1 MPRFQRTDRLN
12 ERLRE
17 EIAQL
22 VGNEIRDPR
31 VGLVTITAVETSPE
45 LDHAKVYFTVLGDE
59 EEKEAALAGLR
70 SAAGFVRTQLGRRMH
85 IRRVPEI
92 HFHLDRKLAEAIRIE
107 SLLRDVAVER
117 GDRDLGEDGEPG
129 EGGAGAGAEAGPAGD
144 VDAAARRGGADQDAE
159 AQGDGDPETSL
170 PGGSAT
176 PAGADASAADRAAGG
191 ADAAGEGRDGG
202 AADEERGRRDGE
214 NESR

>member
-59 EEKEAALAGLR
+59 EEKEAALVGLR

-117 GDRDLGEDGEPG
+117 GDRDLAEDGEPLL
-129 EGGAGAGAEAGPAGD
+129 EGAAGAGAADGVHGAVPRA
-144 VDAAARRGGADQDAE
+144 GADQDAQ
-159 AQGDGDPETSL
+159 AQGDGDPETAL
-170 PGGSAT
+170 PGGA
-176 PAGADASAADRAAGG
+176 AGPTGTGAGAADRAVRGG
-191 ADAAGEGRDGG
+191 DAADEDGGEG
-202 AADEERGRRDGE
+202 AADAERGSRGGE
-214 NESR
+214 NGSR

>member
-59 EEKEAALAGLR
+59 EEKEEALVGLR
-70 SAAGFVRTQLGRRMH
+70 SAAGFVRTQLGRRVH

-117 GDRDLGEDGEPG
+117 GDRDLGEDGESG
-129 EGGAGAGAEAGPAGD
+129 EDDVGAGAAGGGDGAAGGVEAGEIEGAVPE
-144 VDAAARRGGADQDAE
+144 GGVEQEAE
-159 AQGDGDPETSL
+159 AQGDGDPETDL
-170 PGGSAT
+170 PG
-176 PAGADASAADRAAGG
+176 
-191 ADAAGEGRDGG
+191 
-202 AADEERGRRDGE
+202 EERGRPDGE
-214 NESR
+214 SGSR